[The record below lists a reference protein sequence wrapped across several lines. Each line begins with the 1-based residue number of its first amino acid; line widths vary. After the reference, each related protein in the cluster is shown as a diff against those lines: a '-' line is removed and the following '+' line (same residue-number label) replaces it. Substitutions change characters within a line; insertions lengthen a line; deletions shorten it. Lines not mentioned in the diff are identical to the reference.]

1 MKILRKISLTVIT
14 CMIMCMMSGVTVNA
28 AYENAVVSENVL
40 ATTSASQSHSLGM
53 LNAVFD
59 TDTLTAESNWASFT
73 ISNLPSNARISRIVV
88 TSQKSSGSTGAIRV
102 YMAKQ
107 EDNGDGTF
115 DLYTDDKLWGSSL
128 NYTDFGLYNL
138 SANGTY
144 WVYFR
149 STRYSTGTIAAATLR
164 NVRVTVY
171 YTY

>member
-1 MKILRKISLTVIT
+1 MKISRKVSLAIAI
-14 CMIMCMMSGVTVNA
+14 CMIACMMFGVTANA
-28 AYENAVVSENVL
+28 RDVKMATNANALTMS
-40 ATTSASQSHSLGM
+40 SSQSHSVGM

-59 TDTLTAESNWASFT
+59 QDSLTAESNWDSFT

-88 TSQKSSGSTGAIRV
+88 NSQKSNGSAGTVRV
-102 YMAKQ
+102 YMAKE

-115 DLYTDDKLWGSSL
+115 DMYTDDKLWGSSL

-144 WVYFR
+144 WVYFK
-149 STRYSTGTIAAATLR
+149 STRYSVGDLAAATLK